1 MKTVLA
7 YSSALEFWRSSLS
20 DAGLP
25 RARCRACSLP
35 EHMPSIPRTG
45 VDALFDNGILSK
57 PIHVL
62 TLDGRRNRATD
73 LAVHQMYVLP
83 AQSLRAT
90 PFQSGGEAVFVTS
103 PELTFVH
110 MASLLSFPRLVHL
123 GYELCGTYAP
133 DETRPYGVR
142 SRPPLTTPEKL
153 EAYLDKTE
161 RVRGAKRA
169 RVAIRHV
176 LNGSAS
182 PRESILAELLT
193 LPYTSGGSGV
203 APPRMNA
210 SVPLGRRNSWST
222 DKSFFR
228 CDLLWPEKKV
238 AVEYD
243 STLCHTG
250 AERIAEDAARRNALE
265 SLGLTVVTATWRQ
278 VENYREYNRF
288 ARILAE
294 HLATRM
300 RPRCCDYPSRQL
312 SLRSELLR

>member
-1 MKTVLA
+1 
-7 YSSALEFWRSSLS
+7 
-20 DAGLP
+20 
-25 RARCRACSLP
+25 
-35 EHMPSIPRTG
+35 
-45 VDALFDNGILSK
+45 
-57 PIHVL
+57 
-62 TLDGRRNRATD
+62 
-73 LAVHQMYVLP
+73 
-83 AQSLRAT
+83 
-90 PFQSGGEAVFVTS
+90 
-103 PELTFVH
+103 
-110 MASLLSFPRLVHL
+110 
-123 GYELCGTYAP
+123 
-133 DETRPYGVR
+133 
-142 SRPPLTTPEKL
+142 
-153 EAYLDKTE
+153 
-161 RVRGAKRA
+161 
-169 RVAIRHV
+169 
-176 LNGSAS
+176 
-182 PRESILAELLT
+182 
-193 LPYTSGGSGV
+193 
-203 APPRMNA
+203 MNA

-288 ARILAE
+288 ARILAG